1 MSDTKIV
8 SEQQIED
15 WKKQY
20 GTVYKFT
27 AEDGKVGYFKKP
39 DRKVMDA
46 VASKASTNP
55 VLSNEILAKSS
66 FIGGDD
72 ELITNDAN
80 FFGLSQKLKGLLK
93 VVEGELEEL

>member
-1 MSDTKIV
+1 MNDTTIV
-8 SEQQIED
+8 SDQQIAD

-20 GTVYKFT
+20 GTIYRFT
-27 AEDGKVGYFKKP
+27 ADDGKVGYFKKP

-46 VASKASTNP
+46 VASKATTNP

-66 FIGGDD
+66 FIGGDN

-80 FFGLSQKLKGLLK
+80 FFGLSQQLKGLLK
-93 VVEGELEEL
+93 VVEGELVEL